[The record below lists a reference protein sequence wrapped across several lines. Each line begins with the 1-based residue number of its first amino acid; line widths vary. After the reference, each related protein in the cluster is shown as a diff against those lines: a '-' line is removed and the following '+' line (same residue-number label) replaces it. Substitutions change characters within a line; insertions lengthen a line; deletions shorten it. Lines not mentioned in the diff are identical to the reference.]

1 MNRKTWLL
9 LFFIITATDLFAI
22 ATDNNDLRWFTKIL
36 IVPLLIGYLISSLAF
51 IKSWVHKWVIAA
63 LVFSWGGDVLLML
76 EPQNNIF
83 FILGLVS
90 FLIAHFCYINFFQA
104 VKRREIIKTKW
115 LLILPVIIYY
125 LALVIF
131 LFPHLGDLKLP
142 VIIYGAVISTM
153 LALALHM
160 QPVKYGDA
168 GIYMMVGAVLFIIS
182 DSVLAVNKFYK
193 PFEWG
198 SIITMMTYAFAQLLI
213 VVGVIKYT
221 RLTA

>member
-1 MNRKTWLL
+1 MSRKTWLL
-9 LFFIITATDLFAI
+9 LFFIIVATDLFAI
-22 ATDNNDLRWFTKIL
+22 ASGNNDLRWFTKIF

-51 IKSWVHKWVIAA
+51 IRSRVHKWVMAA

-76 EPQNNIF
+76 EPKNNIF
-83 FILGLVS
+83 FIWGLVL
-90 FLIAHFCYINFFQA
+90 FLIAHVCYIYFFLA
-104 VKRREIIKTKW
+104 VKRRETVKTDW

-125 LALVIF
+125 LVLIIF

-160 QPVKYGDA
+160 QPAKYGNA

-193 PFEWG
+193 SFEWG
-198 SIITMMTYAFAQLLI
+198 GIITMMTYAFAQLLI